1 MAIEKSRTLTIPQSS
16 LKEVLSA
23 NPLLAMNMLAVLST
37 RLRQFSELIENLSL
51 KEVPA
56 RLATYLILISA
67 GTGSDTVCL
76 DVTRNQLAS
85 MLGTIPETLSRILS
99 RMASSNIIQVN
110 GREIR
115 ILDNAKLDA
124 LASGTVRL

>member
-1 MAIEKSRTLTIPQSS
+1 
-16 LKEVLSA
+16 
-23 NPLLAMNMLAVLST
+23 
-37 RLRQFSELIENLSL
+37 
-51 KEVPA
+51 
-56 RLATYLILISA
+56 
-67 GTGSDTVCL
+67 
-76 DVTRNQLAS
+76 